1 MSKYLINP
9 VRAFYDIKD
18 HYIKYIQ
25 TAFHTRYP
33 SVEKEREELLNQDK
47 VLYRE
52 PWIEPLPMYKDNG
65 HHIEDLGAKE
75 LPGMSDIARER
86 FKTLIGKGLINN
98 PAVKLYTHQEEM
110 LTKAL
115 MGKDCVIT
123 SGTGSGKTESFLLP
137 LIANIVKEACSDDNT
152 LAWKAKDDTTKYPGN
167 FFWDASDCSQYV
179 DLSTLSVPLDTTRLL
194 QRPNEVWDSNINGRD
209 AAIRGI
215 IIYPMNALV
224 EDQMTRLREALDS
237 DDVQTFMDDPKDG
250 LSGNRIFFGRYN
262 GDTPGSGI
270 LQCSDDKDLREKI
283 EHLSESMQE
292 ITDNAKTLNEW
303 INEDGHYEERKGMS
317 TFFQRHKGKGIS
329 SEMRSRMDMQL
340 TPPDI
345 LITNYSMLAAIL
357 MRKSEDPII
366 SATRKWL
373 EKDKGKSN
381 PTRVFHLIIDE
392 LHLNRGTA
400 GTEMAYLTRLLI
412 QRLGLSPDD
421 RRLRILCSSAS
432 LSTAEGKKEESLKY
446 LSDFFGREFKEENII
461 KGTQEISECSYDDFL
476 PIQPFREITK
486 LYKNKPEGFE
496 SEDSESIQLLEDQ
509 ADTLSAHFNI
519 TDIDS
524 SLSGLRKVRAILNH
538 KNIDLKNRLLKA
550 FEFGD
555 SSRAIPFLSHENDNN
570 TLDRSLSSMLFGVDD
585 KDAAEGLVIA
595 RGLFDIP
602 YKSDSGKDKI
612 DSTLIPRLRFHYFF
626 RNMDG
631 LWADIDNVND
641 RNVGKLH
648 ASPSIKN
655 PESGNAVLEILYCE
669 DCGELFYTGKKL
681 ITYPANSTDPSIQL
695 ISSSPNIDSL
705 PDSSPAIVVEQRNYQ
720 EYGIFWPNNEYD
732 DADELNR
739 ELQEDDILLK
749 HPEKDSRKA
758 KYHCQWLRMILDK
771 HTGQLLNP
779 ETPSVK
785 ALYNANRDRYVHGF
799 FYDVSIQQ
807 SDDDI
812 SKIQALPSH
821 CPYCHSER
829 CLEKQNA
836 IGRRSPIRGF
846 RPGFTKGTQI
856 FAKELFLQ
864 LPTAKTP
871 KLVSFSDS
879 REDAATVSNGIE
891 RNHYSDLLRE
901 CLFLFGKQDD
911 AIIEKIRLVENEI
924 AIAKEND
931 DDDLL
936 VEKLTEK
943 KRLKALLNKEKNIEE
958 ILSTELITSPLYR
971 EIKQI
976 GVNPNGCDVG
986 VQTIETSPWYEINEH
1001 SHRSLLN
1008 TLNDQGRGDK
1018 ARSIDP
1024 HIFKEVGGMLYA
1036 KSYIGLETAAIGY
1049 VSISKRFTDSDI
1061 IKHLSPKFN
1070 ITLDEFKNIIDSTAR
1085 ILGEKHKHSDS
1096 EFASDGYT
1104 ITDKN
1109 RVGKYINTVCK
1120 KHLPNASRQDYKDF
1134 KDCIYKVIT
1143 ESTPP
1148 NGKPT
1153 PHSGLVIDN
1162 QYIKICF
1169 ASNKDKVYICPRC
1182 GRVHMHTSGG
1192 VCTFCNTYLDL
1203 NGYVIETAED
1213 IWKRN
1218 YLMLNV
1224 IEGKKPHKLHCE
1236 EMTGQTDDQFLR
1248 QREFRDII
1256 TDKSSR
1262 NDSAETELI
1271 RKIKSIDILC
1281 VTTTLEVG
1289 VDIGSLQAVLLANM
1303 PPQRYN
1309 YQQRV
1314 GRGGRRGQSYSLI
1327 LTLCRGRSH
1336 DLHYFNNPQQITGDE
1351 PPTPFLSMDR
1361 TEISRRMITKEV
1373 LYWAFKDIIDFQD
1386 DKSIHGEFGLLIDW
1400 DTNLKQNLQTWIL
1413 NNLNEKISE
1422 IISCLDNNHFNE
1434 HLTWIKKQL
1443 TEEIDQR
1450 INNNVASC
1458 TYLSEY
1464 LAEAGLLPMYG
1475 MPTNAKELYV
1485 QEPRRLHQRFNF
1497 SMQKLHSVSRSIDQ
1511 AISAF
1516 APGSMMTKDKQVFTP
1531 IGFSENNLYIVDR
1544 KISGEKSRRQAS
1556 HINRVFSEDRKLIT
1570 CDNNSCT
1577 HFETVAN
1584 DGTHISQVGKT
1595 CPMCGSGKIIET
1607 TIRTP
1612 HSFITDL
1619 GYGKDKKDDFT
1630 HGGTRNA
1637 IRTEGGTNGVLTSE
1651 TKGRL
1656 EKSLST
1662 GDFTWRISSREI
1674 EGQFYTTTY
1683 KSGLHTKD
1691 QKGIYSYQWI
1701 AKEFDSKTCKNIAR
1715 LEAIGNKETIK
1726 LATHKVTNVVKL
1738 KPATPISGVKLDPFE
1753 SVFINN
1759 KPQVK
1764 FTAHGVRAA
1773 YFSLAFILQRAIAEK
1788 IDIDPEEID
1797 VADINRLANGLGVI
1811 SLSDSQPNGS
1821 GFVNHLYQNFDEY
1834 VDDILNGKSNFF
1846 NRMFSDNHRKNCQEA
1861 CYECL
1866 QVYRNMHYHG
1876 LLDWRLGIAL
1886 LRLMTDENYR
1896 VGTDGNF
1903 SGTDSTKYYELNDWK
1918 QYATLLRDTYV
1929 ETAPNCTA
1937 IDNCELPVIKMEVDK
1952 TIKYIF
1958 IVHPLWATDTSCKI
1972 LAKACH
1978 QLGLKTS
1985 SDNVLTLDTFNLARR
2000 LSYCIEHIIN
2010 S

>member
-9 VRAFYDIKD
+9 IRAFYEIKD
-18 HYIKYIQ
+18 HYVKYIQ

-33 SVEKEREELLNQDK
+33 SVEKEREDLLNQDK

-65 HHIEDLGAKE
+65 HHIDDLGPNE
-75 LPGMSDIARER
+75 LPGMSDLARER

-110 LTKAL
+110 LRKAL

-137 LIANIVKEACSDDNT
+137 LIADIVKEAYSEDDT
-152 LAWKAKDDTTKYPGN
+152 LAWKAKDDKTRYPGN
-167 FFWDASDCSQYV
+167 FFWDASDSSQYV
-179 DLSTLSVPLDTTRLL
+179 DPSTLTAPIDPSRLL
-194 QRPNEVWDSNINGRD
+194 QRPNEVWDSNTKGRD

-237 DDVQTFMDDPKDG
+237 DEVQMLMDDPQNG
-250 LSGNRIFFGRYN
+250 FSGNRIFFGRYN
-262 GDTPGSGI
+262 GDTPGGGI
-270 LQCSDDKDLREKI
+270 LQCTDDKDLKEKI
-283 EHLSESMQE
+283 EHLAERMQE
-292 ITDNAKTLNEW
+292 ITDNATTLNEW
-303 INEDGHYEERKGMS
+303 INEDGYYEERKGMS

-329 SEMRSRMDMQL
+329 AEMRSRMDMQL

-366 SATRKWL
+366 SATKKWL
-373 EKDKGKSN
+373 DKDKGKSN

-412 QRLGLSPDD
+412 QRLGLTPNDP
-421 RRLRILCSSAS
+421 RLRILCSSAS
-432 LSTAEGKKEESLKY
+432 LSTAEDKRAESLKY
-446 LSDFFGREFKEENII
+446 LSDFFGREFTEENII
-461 KGTQEISECSYDDFL
+461 KGTQEISERSYDNFL
-476 PIQPFREITK
+476 PIEPFKAITNI
-486 LYKNKPEGFE
+486 YKNKPTAFE
-496 SEDSESIQLLEDQ
+496 EEDSESIKLLEEE
-509 ADTLSAHFNI
+509 AEKLSAHFKIN
-519 TDIDS
+519 DVDP
-524 SLSGLRKVRAILNH
+524 SLKGLRRVRAILNN

-555 SSRAIPFLSHENDNN
+555 SSRAIPFLSHDNDNN
-570 TLDRSLSSMLFGVDD
+570 TLGRSLSSMMFGIDD
-585 KDAAEGLVIA
+585 RDAAEGLVIA

-602 YKSDSGKDKI
+602 YISENGKKET

-631 LWADIDNVND
+631 LWADIDNMSD

-648 ASPSIKN
+648 SSPSIKN
-655 PESGNAVLEILYCE
+655 LESGNAVLEILYCE

-681 ITYPANSTDPSIQL
+681 ITYPANSTEPCIQL

-705 PDSSPAIVVEQRNYQ
+705 PESSPAIVVEQRNYK
-720 EYGIFWPNNEYD
+720 EYGIFWPSNEYD
-732 DADELNR
+732 DADDLNR
-739 ELQEDDILLK
+739 DLKDDDILLK
-749 HPEKDSRKA
+749 HPEKNTRKA
-758 KYHCQWLRMILDK
+758 KYDCQWLRMVLDK
-771 HTGQLLNP
+771 HTGQLLDP
-779 ETPSVK
+779 ENPSVK
-785 ALYNANRDRYVHGF
+785 NLFNTNKDRYVHGF
-799 FYDVSIQQ
+799 FYSV
-807 SDDDI
+807 DI
-812 SKIQALPSH
+812 KTNDNDIDKIQALPSH

-829 CLEKQNA
+829 CLEKLDA

-856 FAKELFLQ
+856 FAKELFMQ

-891 RNHYSDLLRE
+891 RNHYSDIIRE
-901 CLFLFGKQDD
+901 CLFHFGKEDD
-911 AIIEKIRLVENEI
+911 DITKKIQIIDNEI
-924 AIAKEND
+924 AQAKLDD

-936 VEKLTEK
+936 ILKIQEK
-943 KRLKALLNKEKNIEE
+943 KRLKGLLSKEKNIED
-958 ILSTELITSPLYR
+958 ILSTELITSPLYS

-976 GVNPNGCDVG
+976 GVNPNGCDVA
-986 VQTIETSPWYEINEH
+986 VQTINSTPWYELTEH
-1001 SHRSLLN
+1001 SHSSLLD
-1008 TLNDQGRGDK
+1008 TLNTQGRGSK
-1018 ARSIDP
+1018 IHNIDP
-1024 HIFKEVGGMLYA
+1024 HIFKEVAGLLYA
-1036 KSYIGLETAAIGY
+1036 KNHYGIEAAAIGY
-1049 VSISKRFTDSDI
+1049 ISISKRLTDSDI
-1061 IKHLSPKFN
+1061 QNHLSPKFN
-1070 ITLDEFKNIIDSTAR
+1070 ITLSEFKNIIDSTAR

-1096 EFASDGYT
+1096 EFGTDGYT

-1109 RVGKYINTVCK
+1109 RVGKYINTVCR
-1120 KHLPNASRQDYKDF
+1120 KHLPNANKQDYKEF
-1134 KDCIYKVIT
+1134 KESIYKVIT

-1169 ASNKDKVYICPRC
+1169 ASKDDKVYICPRC

-1203 NGYVIETAED
+1203 NGYITKTAED
-1213 IWKRN
+1213 VWRQN
-1218 YLMLNV
+1218 YLMINI
-1224 IEGKKPHKLHCE
+1224 IEGKRPHKLHCE

-1262 NDSAETELI
+1262 NDPYETELI
-1271 RKIKSIDILC
+1271 RRIKSIDILC

-1314 GRGGRRGQSYSLI
+1314 GRGGRRGQAYSLI

-1400 DTNLKQNLQTWIL
+1400 DNQLKSDLQTWIA
-1413 NNLNEKISE
+1413 NNANKKISE
-1422 IISCLDNNHFNE
+1422 IISCLDNNHFIE
-1434 HLTWIKKQL
+1434 HMKWIKDDL
-1443 TEEIDQR
+1443 SEEIDQR
-1450 INNNVASC
+1450 IKNNVVSC

-1485 QEPRRLHQRFNF
+1485 QEPKKLKQRFNYD
-1497 SMQKLHSVSRSIDQ
+1497 MQKLSSVSRSIDQ
-1511 AISAF
+1511 AISSF

-1531 IGFSENNLYIVDR
+1531 IGFSENNLYVVDR
-1544 KISGEKSRRQAS
+1544 KIKGEKSRRQAS
-1556 HINRVFSEDRKLIT
+1556 HINRVFSEDRILIT
-1570 CDNNSCT
+1570 CDNKSCT
-1577 HFETVAN
+1577 YFKTVNN
-1584 DGTHISQVGKT
+1584 DGSHISLKGKT
-1595 CPMCGSGKIIET
+1595 CPICGSGNIEEK

-1619 GYGKDKKDDFT
+1619 GHGKDKKDDFT
-1630 HGGTRNA
+1630 HGGTHNA
-1637 IRTEGGTNGVLTSE
+1637 IRTEGGTNGILSSE
-1651 TKGRL
+1651 TKSRY
-1656 EKSLST
+1656 EKSLAT

-1674 EGQFYTTTY
+1674 EGSFYTTTY

-1701 AKEFDSKTCKNIAR
+1701 AKEFDNKTCKNIKG
-1715 LEAIGNKETIK
+1715 LEKIGSDEIIK
-1726 LATHKVTNVVKL
+1726 LATHKVTNVIKL
-1738 KPATPISGVKLDPFE
+1738 KPSGPISGVKLDPFE
-1753 SVFINN
+1753 SIFIDN
-1759 KPQVK
+1759 KPHVK
-1764 FTAHGVRAA
+1764 FTSHGVRAA

-1788 IDIDPEEID
+1788 IDIDPEEIE

-1821 GFVNHLYQNFDEY
+1821 GFVNHLYENFDEY

-1846 NRMFSDNHRKNCQEA
+1846 NRMLSDNHIKNCKEA

-1886 LRLMTDENYR
+1886 LRLMTDDNYK
-1896 VGTDGNF
+1896 VGSDGNF
-1903 SGTDSTKYYELNDWK
+1903 IGNNGTRYYELNDWM
-1918 QYATLLRDTYV
+1918 QYATMLRDTYV

-1937 IDNCELPVIKMEVDK
+1937 IDNCDLPVIKMDMGGTE
-1952 TIKYIF
+1952 KYIF
-1958 IVHPLWATDTSCKI
+1958 IVHPLWATDKSCKI

-2000 LSYCIEHIIN
+2000 LSYCIEHVIN